1 MSFLN
6 QLKNQ
11 ADALQKQQT
20 SQELDLEGNTTRC
33 EAACKVANHYLGELA
48 RQLNVLGPDGP
59 KLTLDGKTPWPAM
72 KLVSFRS
79 DARKK
84 MLRSKEAYD
93 FIAVGWDIVPK
104 VGAPVG
110 GVVSVNFPPELE
122 RVQARIALG
131 LVEHERKDLRHPETN
146 KLQAYRFEYM
156 TRTRGSITVTP
167 DHDKGTM
174 AFRLLNVDG
183 FGVHTVTHPAEQVR
197 DSLLDEMA
205 KLVVGQPSKF
215 V

>member
-20 SQELDLEGNTTRC
+20 VQAQDVAGNTAKC
-33 EAACKVANHYLGELA
+33 EAAAKVVHHYLGELA
-48 RQLNVLGPDGP
+48 RQLNVLAPDGP

-72 KLVSFRS
+72 KLVSFRA

-84 MLRSKEAYD
+84 MLRDKEAYD
-93 FIAVGWDIVPK
+93 FIAMGWDIVPK
-104 VGAPVG
+104 VGNPVG
-110 GVVSVNFPPELE
+110 GVVTVNFPPELE

-131 LVEHERKDLRHPETN
+131 LVQHERKDQRHPETN
-146 KLQAYRFEYM
+146 KLQAYRFEYL
-156 TRTRGSITVTP
+156 TKSRGSITVTP
-167 DHDKGTM
+167 DHDNGTVT
-174 AFRLLNVDG
+174 FRLLNVDG
-183 FGVHTVTHPAEQVR
+183 FQVQNVKHPAENVR

-205 KLVVGQPSKF
+205 KLLVGQPSKF